1 MKKAVNQS
9 VLTLILNGVAILSML
24 FLMVLLLNYRK
35 ANSELNLANQNRYE
49 LTYNANRFMNGS
61 AYLTNEVRAF
71 AATAEQTHYDNY
83 WNEVNQ
89 LKNREIGVAA
99 MQEIGI
105 TQEEQAM
112 IDEMASLSNALVPLE
127 EESMT
132 KVQEGKIQ
140 EAIDYVYGEEYNESI
155 AKINALKEQFLDALD
170 DRSLSSI
177 ELLEKEVDK
186 IRVQM
191 IIALIVVG
199 IIQLLNII
207 ITRVQILRPVLVVR
221 NQMGEISQGNLSA
234 EFPLE
239 SNTSEIGMLVES
251 IHETKRELK
260 KYIHDIDA
268 ILAQMADGNMDM
280 PVGNDYR
287 GEFRPIQ
294 DAMRQILDSLN
305 DALSQINLTAEQVS
319 EQSRKM
325 ASDAQTLS
333 SGAVQ
338 QASAV
343 EELSSSIQEISTQ
356 VERTSEDA
364 NNAREAS
371 GTAMGYLKECDQK
384 MGDLMSAMEDISKAS
399 NRIGGIIKT
408 IEDIAFQTNILALN
422 ASVEAARAGEAGKG
436 FAVVADEVRSL
447 ANKSSES
454 AHSITEMIEDSIKLV
469 EYGTSLSTDASN
481 VLGTVVVGAKE
492 ATSLMVRIAESAMLQ
507 SESLKQLT
515 LGMEQISEVVQMN
528 ATTAEQSA
536 LSAGQLYN
544 EAEELKVSV
553 HQFKLRGRGK

>member
-71 AATAEQTHYDNY
+71 ATTAEQTHYNNY

-140 EAIDYVYGEEYNESI
+140 EAIDYVYGEEYSESI

-239 SNTSEIGMLVES
+239 SNTSE
-251 IHETKRELK
+251 
-260 KYIHDIDA
+260 D
-268 ILAQMADGNMDM
+268 
-280 PVGNDYR
+280 
-287 GEFRPIQ
+287 
-294 DAMRQILDSLN
+294 
-305 DALSQINLTAEQVS
+305 
-319 EQSRKM
+319 RK
-325 ASDAQTLS
+325 
-333 SGAVQ
+333 
-338 QASAV
+338 
-343 EELSSSIQEISTQ
+343 
-356 VERTSEDA
+356 
-364 NNAREAS
+364 
-371 GTAMGYLKECDQK
+371 
-384 MGDLMSAMEDISKAS
+384 
-399 NRIGGIIKT
+399 
-408 IEDIAFQTNILALN
+408 
-422 ASVEAARAGEAGKG
+422 SV
-436 FAVVADEVRSL
+436 V
-447 ANKSSES
+447 
-454 AHSITEMIEDSIKLV
+454 
-469 EYGTSLSTDASN
+469 
-481 VLGTVVVGAKE
+481 
-492 ATSLMVRIAESAMLQ
+492 
-507 SESLKQLT
+507 
-515 LGMEQISEVVQMN
+515 
-528 ATTAEQSA
+528 
-536 LSAGQLYN
+536 
-544 EAEELKVSV
+544 
-553 HQFKLRGRGK
+553 

>member
-1 MKKAVNQS
+1 MKKAFSQS
-9 VLTLILNGVAILSML
+9 VLILIINGISILSLM
-24 FLMVLLLNYRK
+24 FLMALLFNYRK
-35 ANSELNLANQNRYE
+35 ANSQLDQANEDRYE

-71 AATAEQTHYDNY
+71 ASTADPVHYDNY
-83 WNEVNQ
+83 WNEVNH
-89 LKNREIGVAA
+89 LKNREAGVAA
-99 MQEIGI
+99 MQETGI

-112 IDEMASLSNALVPLE
+112 IDEMAALSNDLVPLE
-127 EESMT
+127 DESMK
-132 KVQEGKIQ
+132 KVQEGLIQ
-140 EAIDYVYGEEYNESI
+140 EAVDYVYGEEYSSAI
-155 AKINALKEQFLDALD
+155 AKINSLKEQFLDALD
-170 DRSLSSI
+170 TRTLSQI
-177 ELLEKEVDK
+177 EALENEVEK
-186 IRVQM
+186 IRFQM
-191 IIALIVVG
+191 IIELIIVG

-207 ITRVQILRPVLVVR
+207 LTRVQILRPILMVR

-234 EFPLE
+234 EFPLKPD
-239 SNTSEIGMLVES
+239 TSEIGMLVES

-260 KYIHDIDA
+260 KYIHDIDS
-268 ILAQMADGNMDM
+268 ILAQMAEGNMDM
-280 PVGNDYR
+280 QVGNDYR

-305 DALSQINLTAEQVS
+305 DALAQINLTAEKVS
-319 EQSRKM
+319 NESRKM

-333 SGAVQ
+333 SGAVA

-343 EELSSSIQEISTQ
+343 EELSSSIQEISVQ

-364 NNAREAS
+364 NNAKEAS

-399 NRIGGIIKT
+399 NRISGIIKT

-454 AHSITEMIEDSIKLV
+454 AHSITEMIEDSIQLV

-515 LGMEQISEVVQMN
+515 LGMEQISEVVQTN
-528 ATTAEQSA
+528 ATTAEQSSM
-536 LSAGQLYN
+536 SASQLYN

-553 HQFKLRGRGK
+553 HQFKLRKGRD

>member
-1 MKKAVNQS
+1 
-9 VLTLILNGVAILSML
+9 
-24 FLMVLLLNYRK
+24 
-35 ANSELNLANQNRYE
+35 
-49 LTYNANRFMNGS
+49 
-61 AYLTNEVRAF
+61 
-71 AATAEQTHYDNY
+71 
-83 WNEVNQ
+83 
-89 LKNREIGVAA
+89 
-99 MQEIGI
+99 
-105 TQEEQAM
+105 
-112 IDEMASLSNALVPLE
+112 
-127 EESMT
+127 
-132 KVQEGKIQ
+132 
-140 EAIDYVYGEEYNESI
+140 
-155 AKINALKEQFLDALD
+155 
-170 DRSLSSI
+170 
-177 ELLEKEVDK
+177 
-186 IRVQM
+186 M